1 MASIL
6 KKIFNVLNADLTG
19 RSWHKEVVHP
29 YFQSLTYFGHKD
41 PTKCY
46 WEAEL
51 TIPGSQDRVGV
62 TMQGTS
68 QGPTAAEEAFCR
80 SVLADLDRLFQICRP
95 AFEPEFSSWTKQSLP
110 SEWRAAFKLEGFSV
124 PSRGEP
130 IEKWEVTYLVE
141 SAGHSFTA
149 LIESG
154 KAQGVQV
161 DG

>member
-1 MASIL
+1 
-6 KKIFNVLNADLTG
+6 
-19 RSWHKEVVHP
+19 
-29 YFQSLTYFGHKD
+29 
-41 PTKCY
+41 
-46 WEAEL
+46 
-51 TIPGSQDRVGV
+51 
-62 TMQGTS
+62 MQGTS